1 MLLFWSDFSG
11 LLPVVEAVVVVLVVL
26 VLEGCSDVWLDV
38 SGCCLVMVISRLWGS
53 DDMVAVL
60 EIVGLG
66 DA

>member
-1 MLLFWSDFSG
+1 MSLFWVGFLG
-11 LLPVVEAVVVVLVVL
+11 LLPVVVEVV
-26 VLEGCSDVWLDV
+26 VLEGCSDVLLDV

-60 EIVGLG
+60 EMVGLR

>member
-11 LLPVVEAVVVVLVVL
+11 LLPVVLVVL
-26 VLEGCSDVWLDV
+26 VLEGCSDVLLEV

-66 DA
+66 DV